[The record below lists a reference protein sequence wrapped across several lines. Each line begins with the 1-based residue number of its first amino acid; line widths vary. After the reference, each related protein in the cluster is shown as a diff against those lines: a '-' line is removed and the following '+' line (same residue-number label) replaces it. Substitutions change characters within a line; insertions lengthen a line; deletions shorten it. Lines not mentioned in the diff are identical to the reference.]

1 MSALPPKADIHWS
14 DWHVRFVPKAEV
26 AVGPALNGLDG
37 RKAGTVEG
45 YDYSEVNKNSGIL
58 WSEATFKEYLI
69 DPSAKIPGTKM
80 IFSDKNEQEG

>member
-1 MSALPPKADIHWS
+1 MPKAG
-14 DWHVRFVPKAEV
+14 

-69 DPSAKIPGTKM
+69 DPSAKIPAYLKQFG
-80 IFSDKNEQEG
+80 SDGKKK

>member
-80 IFSDKNEQEG
+80 IFSDENEQEG